1 MNFLKWLKSIKTN
14 VQYRETA
21 EKIVSELLM
30 VFPDSQ
36 INFDLDDCD
45 RILRVE
51 SEKDI
56 FSKAAEILLNKG
68 FECEVLE

>member
-1 MNFLKWLKSIKTN
+1 MVEVYKTN

-21 EKIVSELLM
+21 EKIVSELIK
-30 VFPDSQ
+30 VFPGSQ

-45 RILRVE
+45 KILRVE
-51 SEKDI
+51 SERDI
-56 FSKAAEILLNKG
+56 FSQAAEFLIRRG